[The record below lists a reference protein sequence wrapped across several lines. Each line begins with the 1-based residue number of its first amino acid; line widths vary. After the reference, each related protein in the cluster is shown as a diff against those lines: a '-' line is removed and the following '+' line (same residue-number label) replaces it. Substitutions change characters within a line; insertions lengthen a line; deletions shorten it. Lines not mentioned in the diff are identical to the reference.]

1 MSHQKRKILKELH
14 EMPREGRGNGSAFG
28 HALKCIKSEPWF
40 MELIDSLPEETLLGQ
55 GRARILSKAAL
66 VAATVGV
73 PECSV
78 CRCMSRV
85 SSFHIDTQECGGCY
99 TKRIVSETIRN
110 ESAEARYKRLSN
122 TRKTMVE
129 RYGVHATGL
138 SKKLMK
144 RVAETNLARYG
155 FASSSQNE
163 NVKAKAAQT
172 HASKGSYTNPEELKR
187 RRSKWEE
194 TRERK
199 AGPDWRRQDMDR
211 LVAARYKLKLKEM
224 PDGRTLKLQGWEP
237 SVVDWLLSKGVPS
250 KSIRVPGGIPRSN
263 GSYYFP
269 DLEVVTKGWLIEVK
283 SNYTMG
289 LGKTGARMFRS
300 LQRKSRDVEEHG
312 RRLTVVLSDGKT
324 VIAVF
329 KNIHEMTIREAR
341 QIHREAT
348 QRLQRTT
355 GE

>member
-1 MSHQKRKILKELH
+1 
-14 EMPREGRGNGSAFG
+14 MPREGRGNGSAFG
-28 HALKCIKSEPWF
+28 HALNRIKSEPWF

-66 VAATVGV
+66 VAATVGI
-73 PECSV
+73 PKCNV
-78 CRCMSRV
+78 CGCTPRV
-85 SSFHIDTQECGGCY
+85 SSFHIDTRECGGCY
-99 TKRIVSETIRN
+99 TER
-110 ESAEARYKRLSN
+110 KRLEGIENETSEN
-122 TRKTMVE
+122 RQARMAKMRQTMVE

-138 SKKLMK
+138 SKKLMR
-144 RVAETNLARYG
+144 RVAATNLSRYG

-163 NVKAKAAQT
+163 DVKAKAAQT

-187 RRSKWEE
+187 RRSKWEK
-194 TRERK
+194 TREWK
-199 AGPDWRRQDMDR
+199 AGPEWRRQDMDR
-211 LVAARYKLKLKEM
+211 LMAARYKLKHKEM
-224 PDGRTLKLQGWEP
+224 PDGRVLKLQGWEP

-250 KSIRVPGGIPRSN
+250 KSIRVPEGIPRSN

-283 SNYTMG
+283 SDYTMG

-324 VIAVF
+324 VVAVF
-329 KNIHEMTIREAR
+329 KNIHEMNIREVR

-348 QRLQRTT
+348 RKRQRTA
-355 GE
+355 GG